1 MVTDMKDLNIWAY
14 RRENGSLGVRNY
26 VLLLPLDAV
35 SSQICRGVN
44 SLINGTKTFYHP
56 YGRMQFGKD
65 LELHFR
71 TLIGTGC
78 NPNVAAVIV
87 VGIEPEWT
95 KVITDGIANT
105 GKPVT
110 GFSSS
115 GNGDLRTIEMAARKA
130 MEFVRYATGLRREEA
145 RLSQLTIGLKCGE
158 SDTTSGFASNPAVG
172 VVTERLTSSG
182 ATIMFGETPELT
194 GAEQVLVNSFEKDEL
209 RTEFMKVYK
218 SYFDFILSQGVDL
231 LGSQPNKGNI
241 AGGISTIEEKAMG
254 NIQKIGRAKIH
265 GILDT
270 AEVPR
275 EPCLYFMNTSS
286 AAADLLTAM
295 AAAGA
300 AVQLFTTG
308 KGNNVGTAISPVIKI
323 CANRE
328 TCENSAE
335 NIDVDISGIIYGG
348 SSLSS
353 GADAIMECMARVCSG
368 EYTSTEMLFHE
379 EFAPTRLFPQ
389 S

>member
-1 MVTDMKDLNIWAY
+1 
-14 RRENGSLGVRNY
+14 
-26 VLLLPLDAV
+26 
-35 SSQICRGVN
+35 
-44 SLINGTKTFYHP
+44 
-56 YGRMQFGKD
+56 MQFGKD
-65 LELHFR
+65 LDLHFR

-78 NPNVAAVIV
+78 NSNVAAVIV

-95 KVITDGIANT
+95 KVITDGIAST
-105 GKPVT
+105 GKPVA

-115 GNGDLRTIEMAARKA
+115 GNGDLKTIEMAARKA

-145 RLSQLTIGLKCGE
+145 SLSQLCIGLKCGE

-172 VVTERLTSSG
+172 VVTERLVSSG

-194 GAEQVLVNSFEKDEL
+194 GAEQVLVNSFETEEL
-209 RTEFMKVYK
+209 KADFMKVYR

-270 AEVPR
+270 AEAPA
-275 EPCLYFMNTSS
+275 EPGLYFMNTSS

-308 KGNNVGTAISPVIKI
+308 KGNNVGTVVSPVIKI

-328 TCENSAE
+328 TCKNSAE

-348 SSLSS
+348 SSLAS
-353 GADAIMECMARVCSG
+353 GADDIMNCMARVCSG
-368 EYTSTEMLFHE
+368 EYTSAEMLFHE

>member
-1 MVTDMKDLNIWAY
+1 MKDYEIEAY
-14 RRENGSLGVRNY
+14 RRENGQYGIRNY

-35 SSQICRGVN
+35 SCQICRGVN
-44 SLINGTKTFYHP
+44 QLINGTKTFYHP

-87 VGIEPEWT
+87 IGIEPEWT
-95 KVITDGIANT
+95 RVVAEGVAKT
-105 GKPVT
+105 GKPVVSFAST
-110 GFSSS
+110 
-115 GNGDLRTIEMAARKA
+115 GNGDLRTIEAASRKA
-130 MEFVRYATGLRREEA
+130 MEYVRYATGLKRE
-145 RLSQLTIGLKCGE
+145 RVSLKDLTIGLKCGE

-172 VVTERLTSSG
+172 VVAERLTEAG
-182 ATIMFGETPELT
+182 GTLMFGETPELT
-194 GAEQVLVNSFEKDEL
+194 GAEQVLIHSFQTEEL
-209 RTEFMKVYK
+209 QREFKEVYQ
-218 SYFDFILSQGVDL
+218 SYYNFILSQGVDL

-254 NIQKIGRAKIH
+254 NIQKIGKAKIQ

-270 AEVPR
+270 AECP
-275 EPCLYFMNTSS
+275 PGPGLYFMNTSS
-286 AAADLLTAM
+286 AAADLLTSM

-300 AVQLFTTG
+300 VMNLFTTG
-308 KGNNVGTAISPVIKI
+308 KGNNVGNPICPVVKITANK
-323 CANRE
+323 E
-328 TCENSAE
+328 TCKNSGE
-335 NIDVDISGIIYGG
+335 NIDVDISDVIYGNL
-348 SSLSS
+348 SLQAA
-353 GADAIMECMARVCSG
+353 ADRIEEYMVCVADG
-368 EYTSTEMLFHE
+368 EYTAAEILFHE